1 MTPYEVVYG
10 QNHPLMTSYIPG
22 TSKVHD
28 VYRMLHTREAIIYIL
43 KDNLVMEQNWMKQQV
58 DQHIFERY
66 YNEGD
71 QVFLLL

>member
-1 MTPYEVVYG
+1 MTPYGVVYG
-10 QNHPLMTSYIPG
+10 QNHLLMEFYIPG
-22 TSKVHD
+22 ASKVHAL
-28 VYRMLHTREAIIYIL
+28 YRMLHTIEAIIYIL